1 MNKNPNNN
9 TITRKEYFAMNT
21 DYKPDD
27 ICRFL
32 SEMRLASLAET
43 FKDSYQKAVADEL
56 GILQF
61 LGGFLEGELLGRNN
75 RRFERLINA
84 ANLDPADSIENYDF
98 ELARAHGV
106 EPAQVRDLA
115 AGSYIGP
122 TPRNI
127 VLAGS
132 VGAGKTKLARTLAF
146 EAVRRNYKAVVENTR
161 DMIERL
167 YRMRDSHL
175 FPKLYRRFVAV
186 DVLVLDDLAYM
197 PFAPEQVEFLFRIV
211 FDRIEKQTGPVIVT
225 TNTDVKEWWQFFP
238 SKAMGMAFSDRIL
251 GGAVGIKF
259 SGPSIRAQ
267 RTKTSNPANPPDP
280 DERK

>member
-1 MNKNPNNN
+1 MK
-9 TITRKEYFAMNT
+9 TE
-21 DYKPDD
+21 YKPDD
-27 ICRFL
+27 IRRFW
-32 SEMRLASLAET
+32 SEMRLGALA
-43 FKDSYQKAVADEL
+43 DSFPDAYQKALVNQE

-61 LGGFLEGELLGRNN
+61 LGGFLEGELLGRQQ
-75 RRFERLINA
+75 RRFERLIKA
-84 ANLDPADSIENYDF
+84 ANLDPADSIQNYDF
-98 ELARAHGV
+98 DLARAHGV

-146 EAVRRNYKAVVENTR
+146 EAVRRGYKAVVENTR
-161 DMIERL
+161 DMVENL

-211 FDRIEKQTGPVIVT
+211 FDRTEKRTGPVIVT

-267 RTKTSNPANPPDP
+267 RPQPAASSDP
-280 DERK
+280 TNNERK